1 MRLRD
6 LRAGGA
12 IRALAGRCAA
22 CRRRGARTILG
33 LVLLLALAGAPGG
46 EPARDSGLLA
56 VARAADAPARIISP
70 SEPCIAITIDDLPW
84 AGDLGPGD
92 TRPQATARIL
102 DALRRH
108 RVAAT
113 GFVVCERM
121 IDGAVPLRQWLA
133 AGMELGNH
141 STTHSHLDGVALSEW
156 TNDVCGCR
164 DQLAAFTGSAVRWFR
179 YPFLQTGA
187 TIARRDSALAIVHGC
202 GLAVAPVSVDTG
214 EWALVKPYVAALRD
228 EDLTRARAIGQAY
241 VEHLLAALEHYRAI
255 ARARAGRDVAQVLL
269 LHANALAADFL
280 DTLLVNIEQ
289 RGWRFVAL
297 DTALADSV
305 YALPD
310 DYAGPIGM
318 SWLYRF
324 APAIDSVWAW
334 DDQQVEMMQARFG
347 R

>member
-1 MRLRD
+1 M
-6 LRAGGA
+6 
-12 IRALAGRCAA
+12 
-22 CRRRGARTILG
+22 
-33 LVLLLALAGAPGG
+33 
-46 EPARDSGLLA
+46 
-56 VARAADAPARIISP
+56 
-70 SEPCIAITIDDLPW
+70 AITIDDLPFV
-84 AGDLGPGD
+84 GGLGPGD
-92 TRPQATARIL
+92 ARPQATARIL

-121 IDGAVPLRQWLA
+121 ADGMAPLRQWLA

-141 STTHSHLDGVALSEW
+141 STTHAHLDRVALPEW
-156 TNDVCGCR
+156 TRDVCDCR
-164 DQLAAFTGSAVRWFR
+164 DQLAAFTGSPVRWFR

-187 TIARRDSALAIVHGC
+187 TIARRDSALAIVRGC

-214 EWALVKPYVAALRD
+214 EWALVAPYVAAMQDGDR
-228 EDLTRARAIGQAY
+228 TRARAIGEAY
-241 VEHLLAALEHYRAI
+241 VEHLLAATDHYRAI

-280 DTLLVNIEQ
+280 DTLLVSLEE

-297 DTALADSV
+297 DAALSDSI

-310 DYAGPIGM
+310 DYAGPIGL

-324 APAIDSVWAW
+324 APAIDSSWVW
-334 DDQQVEMMQARFG
+334 DDQQVETMQERFG